1 MIILKKENISKEEIM
16 KILNSVINSEKKKYN
31 IDPNVSIFTS
41 FEYYKSRF
49 KKENFSLKK
58 APFFA
63 AMPHISSGYRDDKEI
78 VIFFKNSYFK
88 FKDIDEDS
96 IIKLLITTYHELRHE
111 IQHNCHWPFS
121 DYENFVIDYLGIIP
135 KNYYTNVNKHD
146 SMYSE
151 IDANLYAL
159 ENVKNII
166 GDYISNKS
174 NVKLNGLINRFSFM
188 KQNFDFDSFFTLFCK
203 NYENNYKL
211 YKKNQVI
218 LSVFWKYGKFKRVN
232 NIINSIWYDD
242 VDIKVKNM
250 ILSSNYFLNNIDYE
264 LSEEETNILT
274 EALEYRINELTSL
287 NDINNS
293 IFSNNSIN
301 VDDYKTNKLDIKNK
315 INRKKKYL
323 DVFLTY
329 NIKKH

>member
-1 MIILKKENISKEEIM
+1 MIILKKENISKEEVIR
-16 KILNSVINSEKKKYN
+16 ILNSVISSEKRKYD
-31 IDPNVSIFTS
+31 IDPNVSIVTS

-78 VIFFKNSYFK
+78 VIFFKNSYLRCGN
-88 FKDIDEDS
+88 IDEDS
-96 IIKLLITTYHELRHE
+96 LIRLLITTYHELRHE
-111 IQHNCHWPFS
+111 IQHNCYWPFS

-135 KNYYTNVNKHD
+135 KNYYTDVDKHD

-151 IDANLYAL
+151 IDANLYAV

-166 GDYISNKS
+166 GDCISDKS
-174 NVKLNGLINRFSFM
+174 NIKLNSLINRFSFM
-188 KQNFDFDSFFTLFCK
+188 KQNFDFDSFFTAFCK

-211 YKKNQVI
+211 YKSNQVI
-218 LSVFWKYGKFKRVN
+218 LSVFWKYGEFKRVN

-242 VDIKVKNM
+242 IDIKLKNM
-250 ILSSNYFLNNIDYE
+250 ILSSDYFLNNIDYE
-264 LSEEETNILT
+264 LSEEEKKVLTN
-274 EALEYRINELTSL
+274 ALEYRINELTDL
-287 NDINNS
+287 NDINSS
-293 IFSNNSIN
+293 IFSNGDIN
-301 VDDYKTNKLDIKNK
+301 VDDYNNNKLDIKNK
-315 INRKKKYL
+315 INRKKKYF
-323 DVFLTY
+323 DVFLTS